1 MANIN
6 LTDNPFS
13 LIPTKGLTF
22 FHLNIQAITNKLDQV
37 KLMISESIRH
47 RKKSNIIF
55 CFSETHLNSNW
66 SDDELQIREFNF
78 IRKDRTYASGG
89 GILIYIPE
97 TINFQYRND
106 FSLQENN
113 CPLEFIWLEFKHPNS
128 KPFLMAIMYQP
139 GNNTLWRDNLNY
151 VLDMADNEHKEIIM
165 LGDLNT
171 NFQDKHSYQ
180 QLHVLTSQY
189 QLKQLIDAVT
199 RPILGKTI
207 DLIFTSK
214 EDNVIKSGVLDIGM
228 SDHLP
233 IFISRKI
240 NSRISIKQ
248 GLHTTISY
256 RRKKDFIASDFD
268 NDLVEEIPLSLY
280 EIFDDPNDLLDCW
293 YSHFMK
299 ILDRHAHLIKRRVR
313 NNKLPG
319 WFNSEVRCFSRKRDF
334 FLKQFLKTKNSD
346 TWCTYKKWR
355 NRTVHI
361 IKKSKEDYY
370 KNLLTDNVHNPRQ
383 LWKILKD
390 ILPTNDTVSQI
401 TLNINGKEIS
411 DPIEVGDLFNEY
423 FSSIADN
430 FDISLLNN
438 PINTHLPIATNHIK
452 FTIPLITSA
461 P

>member
-113 CPLEFIWLEFKHPNS
+113 YPLEFIWLEFKHPNS

-199 RPILGKTI
+199 RPISGKTI

-280 EIFDDPNDLLDCW
+280 EIFDDPNDILDC
-293 YSHFMK
+293 
-299 ILDRHAHLIKRRVR
+299 
-313 NNKLPG
+313 
-319 WFNSEVRCFSRKRDF
+319 
-334 FLKQFLKTKNSD
+334 
-346 TWCTYKKWR
+346 
-355 NRTVHI
+355 
-361 IKKSKEDYY
+361 
-370 KNLLTDNVHNPRQ
+370 
-383 LWKILKD
+383 
-390 ILPTNDTVSQI
+390 
-401 TLNINGKEIS
+401 
-411 DPIEVGDLFNEY
+411 
-423 FSSIADN
+423 
-430 FDISLLNN
+430 
-438 PINTHLPIATNHIK
+438 
-452 FTIPLITSA
+452 
-461 P
+461 